1 MTNDDAN
8 CEPCDG
14 HTPMIPRARPAFH
27 PVPGPL
33 TGGLTPTQPPS
44 PQERQLAAPVTGPR
58 LTVLGQTYYQAPDE
72 PPVLVEER
80 FTVPVSGGEQVFTRR
95 LVVGEEK
102 VEVDFGWLEEV
113 SMLVIENRGGL
124 PRQTIPTPRERNEAD
139 RCHVFVFFNDV
150 PGIII
155 LPGQSARFQPN
166 GLPTLFL
173 RCPPGYSTRVTYTAF
188 PG

>member
-14 HTPMIPRARPAFH
+14 HTPMIPRARPALH
-27 PVPGPL
+27 PTSSPL

-44 PQERQLAAPVTGPR
+44 PQERQLAAPVIGPR

-80 FTVPVSGGEQVFTRR
+80 FTVPVSGEEQVFARR
-95 LVVGEEK
+95 LVVENEK
-102 VEVDFGWLEEV
+102 VGIDFGWLEDV
-113 SMLVIENRGGL
+113 SMLVIENRGGP
-124 PRQTIPTPRERNEAD
+124 PRQTVPTPEEREKDSERILYVYFGEE
-139 RCHVFVFFNDV
+139 
-150 PGIII
+150 PGIVIP
-155 LPGQSARFQPN
+155 PGQSTRFSPTDAR
-166 GLPTLFL
+166 LYL
-173 RCPPGYSTRVTYTAF
+173 RCPLGTTRVTYTAF

>member
-1 MTNDDAN
+1 MTDDTN

-14 HTPMIPRARPAFH
+14 HAPVIPRARPQFH
-27 PVPGPL
+27 PVTGPL
-33 TGGLTPTQPPS
+33 AGGLTPAQPPS
-44 PQERQLAAPVTGPR
+44 PQDRQVAAPVTGPR
-58 LTVLGQTYYQAPDE
+58 LTVIGQTYYQAPDE

-95 LVVGEEK
+95 LVVGDEK

-113 SMLVIENRGGL
+113 AMLVIENRGGP
-124 PRQTIPTPRERNEAD
+124 PRQTIPTHEERWKEAS
-139 RCHVFVFFNDV
+139 CHVFVFFNDV

-155 LPGQSARFQPN
+155 APGQSARFHPN
-166 GLPTLFL
+166 GSPTLFL
-173 RCPPGYSTRVTYTAF
+173 RCPKGYSTRVTYTAF

>member
-1 MTNDDAN
+1 MTDDAN

-33 TGGLTPTQPPS
+33 TGGLTPTLPSS

-102 VEVDFGWLEEV
+102 VAIDFGWLEDV
-113 SMLVIENRGGL
+113 SLLVIENRGGP
-124 PRQTIPTPRERNEAD
+124 PRQTVPTPEEEEEDAARNLT
-139 RCHVFVFFNDV
+139 VFFDDV
-150 PGIII
+150 PAVLIQ
-155 LPGQSARFQPN
+155 PRQSARFQPVGN
-166 GLPTLFL
+166 KLYV
-173 RCPPGYSTRVTYTAF
+173 RCHGGTTRVTYTAF